1 MPDPIEPQLDE
12 LRRRARRRLIG
23 AIVLALAAAVLVPVL
38 LESDPK
44 PLGEDVSVRI
54 PPVDDSKF
62 VSKLADK
69 GKAPAEQPIVA
80 NATTESPK
88 AEPATPLA
96 SAAAQATPAKD
107 VGAPAPVP
115 SRALTQAEQRV
126 ISPQAKPASAT
137 EGPGA
142 SATAASK
149 APAPVTGGTAA
160 PIAESPKAVDATK
173 VTKVED
179 PAKPAAVPK
188 AADAP
193 KSAEPAAAG
202 AGAYSVQLAAF
213 ADDKGANSLVAKLKR
228 AGHPA
233 YTEPYETSRGR
244 VWRVRVGPYPSR
256 EAAESVRVKLKA
268 EGQNGILAAAK

>member
-23 AIVLALAAAVLVPVL
+23 AIVLALAAAVLVPML

-69 GKAPAEQPIVA
+69 GKAPAEPPIVA
-80 NATTESPK
+80 NATTEPAK
-88 AEPATPLA
+88 AEPAAPVA
-96 SAAAQATPAKD
+96 SPAAQATPAKD
-107 VGAPAPVP
+107 VAAPPPAP

-126 ISPQAKPASAT
+126 ISPQSKPASAT
-137 EGPGA
+137 DGPGS

-149 APAPVTGGTAA
+149 TPTPVTGGTAA
-160 PIAESPKAVDATK
+160 PTAEPPQAVDATK
-173 VTKVED
+173 ATKVEE

-188 AADAP
+188 AADVP
-193 KSAEPAAAG
+193 KAAEPTA

-213 ADDKGANSLVAKLKR
+213 ADDKGANSLAAKLKR

-268 EGQNGILAAAK
+268 EGQNGILTAAK

>member
-23 AIVLALAAAVLVPVL
+23 AIVLALAAAVLVPML

-69 GKAPAEQPIVA
+69 GKALAEPPIVA
-80 NATTESPK
+80 NATAEPPK
-88 AEPATPLA
+88 AEPAAPVA
-96 SAAAQATPAKD
+96 SPAAQATPAKD
-107 VGAPAPVP
+107 VAAPPPAP

-126 ISPQAKPASAT
+126 ISPQSKPASAT
-137 EGPGA
+137 DGPGS

-149 APAPVTGGTAA
+149 APAPATGGTAA
-160 PIAESPKAVDATK
+160 PTAEPPKAVDATK
-173 VTKVED
+173 ATKVEE

-188 AADAP
+188 AADVP
-193 KSAEPAAAG
+193 KSAEPAA

>member
-23 AIVLALAAAVLVPVL
+23 AIVLALAAAVLVPML

-54 PPVDDSKF
+54 PPVDDTKF

-80 NATTESPK
+80 NATTEPPR
-88 AEPATPLA
+88 AEPATPVA
-96 SAAAQATPAKD
+96 SPAAQATPAKD
-107 VGAPAPVP
+107 VGAPAP

-126 ISPQAKPASAT
+126 ISPPSKPASAT
-137 EGPGA
+137 DGAGA

-160 PIAESPKAVDATK
+160 PIATPPKADDATK
-173 VTKVED
+173 ATQAEE
-179 PAKPAAVPK
+179 PAKPAAAPK
-188 AADAP
+188 SADVP
-193 KSAEPAAAG
+193 KSAEPVAAG
-202 AGAYSVQLAAF
+202 TYSVQLAAF
-213 ADDKGANSLVAKLKR
+213 ADDKGANSLAAKLKR

-256 EAAESVRVKLKA
+256 EAAEAVRVKLKA
-268 EGQNGILAAAK
+268 EGQNGILTAAK